1 MRYKRIIAG
10 VVLLMGVLSVITG
23 CLDTNSSPTAVFTSS
38 TSSGNAPLMVSFNA
52 SGSYDSDGSIASYEW
67 SFGDGHSGVGETST
81 HTFNSA
87 GTYSVTLTV
96 TDNGGARNSTSH
108 SITVTAAPTIQ
119 YRVTAGQL
127 LDEYDANE
135 VAAELKY
142 KNKLIAVSGYVDSI
156 NVNGITGE
164 PYVNLIGSPGE
175 WTLSWVRCTF
185 PISAQTSLA
194 TLSEGDY
201 VTIIG
206 TCKYYILSSVTV
218 DDCSFER

>member
-1 MRYKRIIAG
+1 MRCKKIVAG

-23 CLDTNSSPTAVFTSS
+23 CLDTNSSPVAAFTRDPW
-38 TSSGNAPLMVSFNA
+38 SGNAPLLVSFNG
-52 SGSYDSDGSIASYEW
+52 SSSYDSDGSIVSYEW
-67 SFGDGHSGVGETST
+67 NFGDGHSGVGETPT
-81 HTFNSA
+81 HTFHSA
-87 GTYSVTLTV
+87 GTHSVKLTV
-96 TDNGGARNSTSH
+96 TDTEGATNSTSH
-108 SITVTAAPTIQ
+108 SITVTAAPQ
-119 YRVTAGQL
+119 VEHHVTAGQL

-156 NVNGITGE
+156 NVNNITGE

-175 WTLSWVRCTF
+175 WTLFWVRCTF

-206 TCKYYILSSVTV
+206 TCKYYILGSVMV
-218 DDCSFER
+218 DDCCFE